1 MTSDPPIL
9 RSSILA
15 AGTGAPVLL
24 LHGSASAAVMWVPVI
39 DALKSRFRV
48 IAPDLIGYG
57 RTDSW
62 PDGHGFSVDEELRLV
77 EPLLSPA
84 PVGVHV
90 VGHSYGGVVALHL
103 ALAGRV
109 PIRSLTLIE
118 PVAFFLLPHAGAQAA
133 WLEIKG
139 LGDDYTARIAA
150 GETETALRGFIDYW
164 AGRGAWDAM
173 DESLRA
179 QIRRS
184 ARKIVLDFEV
194 TFTDPAMQGVARAEM
209 SRSPDLGR
217 PQPDPHSTNCII
229 SCPADPGGHA
239 RYRRRC
245 EPPAAGDACRPAACM
260 PAAAIGGLKR
270 LAGPGLLLRSP
281 LAKVRAWMTALL
293 QPDNTR
299 AMSASAPSV
308 TTGRG
313 TR

>member
-1 MTSDPPIL
+1 MKMDMTSDTAIL

-15 AGTGAPVLL
+15 AGAGAPVLL

-62 PDGHGFSVDEELRLV
+62 PDGHRFSVDEELRLV
-77 EPLLSPA
+77 EPLLPPA

-109 PIRSLTLIE
+109 SIRSLTLIE

-194 TFTDPAMQGVARAEM
+194 TFADPAMQALRALKCPVRLISGGRSRIPTQRIASFLARQIPGATLDIVDDANHLLPM
-209 SRSPDLGR
+209 T
-217 PQPDPHSTNCII
+217 H
-229 SCPADPGGHA
+229 AD
-239 RYRRRC
+239 
-245 EPPAAGDACRPAACM
+245 
-260 PAAAIGGLKR
+260 
-270 LAGPGLLLRSP
+270 LLRACLLRQ
-281 LAKVRAWMTALL
+281 LA
-293 QPDNTR
+293 D
-299 AMSASAPSV
+299 
-308 TTGRG
+308 
-313 TR
+313 

>member
-1 MTSDPPIL
+1 M
-9 RSSILA
+9 LA

-62 PDGHGFSVDEELRLV
+62 PDGHGFTVDDELRLV
-77 EPLLSPA
+77 EPLLPHAPA
-84 PVGVHV
+84 GVHV

-133 WLEIKG
+133 WLEIKA
-139 LGDDYTARIAA
+139 LGQTYAARIAA
-150 GETETALRGFIDYW
+150 GETQTALRGFIDYW

-179 QIRRS
+179 QIAPERAKDRPRLRGDLHRS
-184 ARKIVLDFEV
+184 GDGGI
-194 TFTDPAMQGVARAEM
+194 ARAEM
-209 SRSPDLGR
+209 SRSPDIGR
-217 PQPDPHSTNCII
+217 PQPDSHSAHCGI
-229 SCPADPGGHA
+229 PRRADPGGHA
-239 RYRRRC
+239 RGRRRRQ
-245 EPPAAGDACRPAACM
+245 PPAAGDARRLLASAAGIGGVLQCF
-260 PAAAIGGLKR
+260 AAIWR
-270 LAGPGLLLRSP
+270 EP
-281 LAKVRAWMTALL
+281 
-293 QPDNTR
+293 
-299 AMSASAPSV
+299 
-308 TTGRG
+308 
-313 TR
+313 